1 MAWLPARLERGREL
15 LLSLEPLMSK
25 LRQGAGR
32 GMDRSD
38 HGTKKGASKA
48 FVQLQSA
55 RPASQGP
62 CPSWWDL
69 PALGVRAGS
78 RRGGLRGHCLGSS
91 PTSAAALHGAVNKP
105 FHLLEPQFLSC
116 QRGIPRVGVR
126 RGQRREHPTPVGLPS
141 RPGRWLPV
149 SPLGLRGGWPASSL
163 SGRLCIPER

>member
-1 MAWLPARLERGREL
+1 
-15 LLSLEPLMSK
+15 
-25 LRQGAGR
+25 
-32 GMDRSD
+32 MDRSD

-48 FVQLQSA
+48 FIQLQSA

-69 PALGVRAGS
+69 LALGVRAGS
-78 RRGGLRGHCLGSS
+78 RRRGLRGHCLGSS

-126 RGQRREHPTPVGLPS
+126 RGQRREHPTPVGAPQQAWPVVTSVTPGSEGGAGLPPPS
-141 RPGRWLPV
+141 LEG
-149 SPLGLRGGWPASSL
+149 SAFLRGDWSGGSPPASGGVLRSH
-163 SGRLCIPER
+163 SQR